1 MRCGRT
7 PWLRWVAVLCLLLF
21 AASAQAA
28 VKIAGPPP
36 GWDVEPSPAARDRAA
51 EWADALEASVSDVYS
66 PRSED
71 GFSETLAVLTLRGAM
86 NPGADLDPEST
97 LSEAVGSLFES
108 EPESPRF
115 VEGSEGAPIVTGV
128 WDEDDVTYEVAV
140 VSAGPNRAAVILAV
154 RSAERSLY
162 AQVFDEVVESITGA
176 IAPVTAFPLQQWRI
190 GIAVCWLAALA
201 LGWLGVGA
209 TSYGR
214 DGAASAGRAVAGGS
228 IFLGLVAAGGA
239 SLWLSGSEP
248 ALHLAGVSRFTVA
261 TEVAAGGIVVALIA
275 WFAGT
280 LRDSTVRRVESA
292 PTGGTFS
299 PAANQRTLTNNLVPP
314 SQPAALTDPGHGM
327 TPEALDEADKAIMK
341 KRQPQATL
349 VGAPS
354 LASSGSGD
362 PAFDEVW
369 AKAQAAAEAE
379 ADAQAEAEAAEANQ
393 ATTQLSRPNFEVPEE
408 VTDPPKEEPR
418 TESGTIVGP
427 APAPDAPAE
436 PKKKVKTKTAV
447 LQFPPPMSDD

>member
-7 PWLRWVAVLCLLLF
+7 PWLRWTVVLCLLLF
-21 AASAQAA
+21 AVSAQAA

-36 GWDVEPSPAARDRAA
+36 GWDVEPSPAAKARASD
-51 EWADALEASVSDVYS
+51 WADALDGRVSDVYS

-71 GFSETLAVLTLRGAM
+71 GFSETLAILTLRGAM
-86 NPGADLDPEST
+86 APGADLDPEAA
-97 LSEAVGSLFES
+97 LSNAVGALFES

-115 VEGSEGAPIVTGV
+115 VEGSEDAPIVTGV
-128 WDEDDVTYEVAV
+128 WDEGDVTYEIAV

-162 AQVFDEVVESITGA
+162 AKVFDEVVDGITGA
-176 IAPVTAFPLQQWRI
+176 IEPVTAFPLQQWRI
-190 GIAVCWLAALA
+190 GTGVCWLAALV
-201 LGWLGVGA
+201 LGWIAVGA

-214 DGAASAGRAVAGGS
+214 DGAASIGRFVAGGAV
-228 IFLGLVAAGGA
+228 FLALLAAGGA
-239 SLWLSGSEP
+239 FLWLGGSEP
-248 ALHLAGVSRFTVA
+248 ALQLAGVSRFTVA
-261 TEVAAGGIVVALIA
+261 TEVAAGGIVVALVA

-299 PAANQRTLTNNLVPP
+299 PAANQRTLTSNLVPP

-327 TPEALDEADKAIMK
+327 TPEALDEADKEIMK
-341 KRQPQATL
+341 TRQPLATL
-349 VGAPS
+349 IGTPS
-354 LASSGSGD
+354 LASGSGD

-379 ADAQAEAEAAEANQ
+379 ADAQAAQEAEDANQ
-393 ATTQLSRPNFEVPEE
+393 ATTQLSRPNFDVPEE
-408 VTDPPKEEPR
+408 VIDPPKEKPR
-418 TESGTIVGP
+418 SESGTIVGP
-427 APAPDAPAE
+427 APAPDAPVE